1 MADKSIY
8 APDEE
13 SQRKYQEALDR
24 VTASLDARKNRL
36 FDPTLLAM
44 AEGFLAP
51 TRTGSF
57 GESLGIAAGKLRG
70 AEEARFKEEQELAQA
85 QLGVAQQGMQLQQQ
99 RARQQFLAGLAGPSG
114 APPQAGGMP
123 PQGAGGLPA
132 QGGAAPSQGAATPGA
147 QAAVAPQPPGTE
159 GVTGERI
166 MPPNPEVANRV
177 SYVRAALQDPKKAIP
192 DVVKELQELER
203 KRYIEHPEGIVDLS
217 TGMLFRTKRPD
228 ITPVAIQLRT
238 IPGIQG
244 QSLTV
249 STPQARE
256 HDVALKEAMEG
267 KPERLR
273 MLERNLVSTFAEQ
286 GPAKPVAAEEKEDPR
301 IEQAVAQA
309 AGRSAIRSRIQ
320 TTEESAA
327 SAAAQ
332 KELATLTAKDRA
344 TRTNVVRED
353 AKTAASTLPTVMQL
367 RELVNGPNADRIFGP
382 LTNRNALDQIVR
394 LAETGVGMS
403 GFNLGIP
410 GIRDVVLNMRLT
422 PEERRDSELV
432 GQLLVKLQMGITA
445 AERGPGAVTEFER
458 RLFADSRIT
467 KDDTPATVRA
477 KINAMARAYK
487 FQMELADSLEDT
499 GMQYDEFIRTK
510 DGRQMYRQYL
520 TDMTNMVGGLSSGK
534 PSAAPK
540 PTDKPKFIIRPAGG
554 Q

>member
-44 AEGFLAP
+44 AEGFLGP

-57 GESLGIAAGKLRG
+57 GEALGRAAGSVRT
-70 AEEARFKEEQELAQA
+70 AEDAKFKEEQELAQA

-99 RARQQFLAGLAGPSG
+99 RARQQFLTGLAGPSG

-123 PQGAGGLPA
+123 TQGAPGMPS
-132 QGGAAPSQGAATPGA
+132 QGAAPSQGAVPPGA
-147 QAAVAPQPPGTE
+147 QAALAPQPPGTE

-228 ITPVAIQLRT
+228 ITPVAIQIRT
-238 IPGIQG
+238 LPGLQG
-244 QSLTV
+244 QTLTV
-249 STPQARE
+249 STTQARE
-256 HDVALKEAMEG
+256 HDEALKEAMAG

-273 MLERNLVSTFAEQ
+273 MLERNLTSTFAEQ
-286 GPAKPVAAEEKEDPR
+286 GAAKPEAAAEKEDPR

-309 AGRSAIRSRIQ
+309 AGRDVRRGRIS
-320 TTEESAA
+320 TAEESAA

-344 TRTNVVRED
+344 TRTNVAMED
-353 AKTAASTLPTVMQL
+353 AKVAASTLPTVQQL
-367 RELVNGPNADRIFGP
+367 RELVSGQNADRIFGP
-382 LTNRNALDQIVR
+382 LTNPKALDQIVR

-422 PEERRDSELV
+422 PEEQRDSQLV

-458 RLFADSRIT
+458 LLFADSRIT

-487 FQMELADSLEDT
+487 YQMELADGLQDS

-520 TDMTNMVGGLSSGK
+520 SDMTNMVGNLPSGK
-534 PSAAPK
+534 PATAPK
-540 PTDKPKFIIRPAGG
+540 STYTPKYEIRPVGRP
-554 Q
+554 

>member
-1 MADKSIY
+1 MAGDKSIY
-8 APDEE
+8 ATDEE

-57 GESLGIAAGKLRG
+57 GESLGVVAGKVRG

-99 RARQQFLAGLAGPSG
+99 RARQQFLTGLGGPQGAAG
-114 APPQAGGMP
+114 APPQAG
-123 PQGAGGLPA
+123 A
-132 QGGAAPSQGAATPGA
+132 QPTAQPTAQPGA
-147 QAAVAPQPPGTE
+147 QSAVAPQPPGTE
-159 GVTGERI
+159 GVAGERI

-177 SYVRAALQDPKKAIP
+177 SYIRAALQDPKKAIP

-217 TGMLFRTKRPD
+217 TGMLFRTKKPD

-238 IPGIQG
+238 LPGLQG
-244 QSLTV
+244 QTLTV
-249 STPQARE
+249 STTQARE
-256 HDVALKEAMEG
+256 HDEALKEAMAG

-273 MLERNLVSTFAEQ
+273 MLERNLTSTFAEQ
-286 GPAKPVAAEEKEDPR
+286 GPAKPEAAAEKEDPR

-309 AGRSAIRSRIQ
+309 AGRDVRRGRIS
-320 TTEESAA
+320 TAEESAA

-344 TRTNVVRED
+344 TRTNVAMED
-353 AKTAASTLPTVMQL
+353 AKVAASTLPTVQQL
-367 RELVNGPNADRIFGP
+367 RELVSGPNADRIFGP
-382 LTNRNALDQIVR
+382 LTNPKALDQIVR

-445 AERGPGAVTEFER
+445 AERGAGPVTDFER
-458 RLFADSRIT
+458 RLFAESRIT

-487 FQMELADSLEDT
+487 YQMDLADSLQDS

-510 DGRQMYRQYL
+510 DGRQMFRQYL

-534 PSAAPK
+534 PSAAPT
-540 PTDKPKFIIRPAGG
+540 PSDKPKFIIRPVGG
-554 Q
+554 K

>member
-1 MADKSIY
+1 MADKAIY

-13 SQRKYQEALDR
+13 AQRKYQEALDR

-36 FDPTLLAM
+36 FDPTMLAM
-44 AEGFLAP
+44 AEGFLTP

-57 GESLGIAAGKLRG
+57 GESLGVVAGKLRG

-114 APPQAGGMP
+114 AAPQAGGMP

-132 QGGAAPSQGAATPGA
+132 QGGAAPSQGGVPPGA
-147 QAAVAPQPPGTE
+147 QAAIADKPPGTE
-159 GVTGERI
+159 GITGEQF
-166 MPPNPEVANRV
+166 MPPNPQIADRV
-177 SYVRAALQDPKKAIP
+177 SYLRAAALDPKASLPDIVKGLQD
-192 DVVKELQELER
+192 LES
-203 KRYIEHPEGIVDLS
+203 KRYVNTPEGQVDLA
-217 TGMLFRTKRPD
+217 TGLIYRTKKPD
-228 ITPVAIQLRT
+228 ITPVQIQLRT
-238 IPGIQG
+238 IAGIQG

-256 HDVALKEAMEG
+256 HDAALKEAMAG

-286 GPAKPVAAEEKEDPR
+286 GPAKPVAAEEKGDPR

-309 AGRSAIRSRIQ
+309 AGRDVRRGRIL
-320 TTEESAA
+320 TGEESAA

-332 KELATLTAKDRA
+332 KEMATLTAKDRA
-344 TRTNVVRED
+344 TRTNVVMED
-353 AKTAASTLPTVMQL
+353 AKTASNTLPTVEQL
-367 RELVNGPNADRIFGP
+367 RELATGPNAERIFGP
-382 LTNRNALDQIVR
+382 LTNPRALDQIVR

-422 PEERRDSELV
+422 PEEQRDMQLA
-432 GQLLVKLQMGITA
+432 GQLMIKLQMGITA
-445 AERGPGAVTEFER
+445 AERGPGSVSNIER
-458 RLFADSRIT
+458 ELFGQSRIT

-477 KINAMARAYK
+477 KINAMARAYQY
-487 FQMELADSLEDT
+487 QMDLADSLQDS

-510 DGRQMYRQYL
+510 DGRQMYRQYIS
-520 TDMTNMVGGLSSGK
+520 DMIKSVGGLPSGK